1 MFRIVIRL
9 FPLLFEHVALAE
21 QKPVGRYPELLY
33 HRHDPIDFKEAF
45 EQVFPL
51 DRGGATNKGITI
63 GTFRN
68 FYGKDATV
76 EQLKNITDE
85 QWLHIFKSGYWDKW
99 KADDI
104 ENQSIA
110 DIVVDWAWASGTAT
124 SIKQVQKIL
133 GVAVDGIVGNDTLTA
148 INTADQSSL
157 FDKIRSRRIE
167 FVENIV
173 KRDPSQ
179 TRFLKG
185 WKNRINSLTFSER

>member
-1 MFRIVIRL
+1 MAKA
-9 FPLLFEHVALAE
+9 EAL
-21 QKPVGRYPELLY
+21 KPFILRWEGGFV
-33 HRHDPIDFKEAF
+33 DD
-45 EQVFPL
+45 PL

-133 GVAVDGIVGNDTLTA
+133 GVAVDGIVGNDTLTS
-148 INTADQSSL
+148 INSADQRSL
-157 FDKIRSRRIE
+157 FVKIHSRRIE

-173 KRDPSQ
+173 KRDHSQ
-179 TRFLKG
+179 ARFLKG
-185 WKNRINSLTFSER
+185 WKNRINSLTFSEQ

>member
-1 MFRIVIRL
+1 M
-9 FPLLFEHVALAE
+9 AKA
-21 QKPVGRYPELLY
+21 ELLKPFIL
-33 HRHDPIDFKEAF
+33 RWEGGFVDD
-45 EQVFPL
+45 PL

-104 ENQSIA
+104 KNQSIA
-110 DIVVDWAWASGTAT
+110 NIVVDWAWGSGAAT

-133 GVAVDGIVGNDTLTA
+133 GVAVDGIVGDDTLTA
-148 INTADQSSL
+148 INIAGQRSL
-157 FDKIRSRRIE
+157 FVKIHNRRIE
-167 FVENIV
+167 FVEDIV

-179 TRFLKG
+179 ARFLKG
-185 WKNRINSLTFSER
+185 WKNRINSLTFSE

>member
-1 MFRIVIRL
+1 M
-9 FPLLFEHVALAE
+9 AKA
-21 QKPVGRYPELLY
+21 ELLKPFIL
-33 HRHDPIDFKEAF
+33 RWEGDF
-45 EQVFPL
+45 VDDPL

-110 DIVVDWAWASGTAT
+110 NIVVDWAWGSGAAT

-133 GVAVDGIVGNDTLTA
+133 GVAVDGIVGDDTLTA
-148 INTADQSSL
+148 INIAGQRSL
-157 FDKIRSRRIE
+157 FVKIHNRRIE

-179 TRFLKG
+179 ARFLKG
-185 WKNRINSLTFSER
+185 WKNRINSLTFSE

>member
-1 MFRIVIRL
+1 M
-9 FPLLFEHVALAE
+9 AKA
-21 QKPVGRYPELLY
+21 ELLKPFIL
-33 HRHDPIDFKEAF
+33 RWEGGFVDD
-45 EQVFPL
+45 PL

-76 EQLKNITDE
+76 EQLKSITDE

-110 DIVVDWAWASGTAT
+110 NIVVDWAWGSGAAT

-133 GVAVDGIVGNDTLTA
+133 GVAVDGIVGDDTLTA
-148 INTADQSSL
+148 INIAGQHSL
-157 FDKIRSRRIE
+157 FVKIHNRRIE

-179 TRFLKG
+179 ARFLKG
-185 WKNRINSLTFSER
+185 WKNRINSLTFSE

>member
-1 MFRIVIRL
+1 M
-9 FPLLFEHVALAE
+9 AKA
-21 QKPVGRYPELLY
+21 ELLKPFIL
-33 HRHDPIDFKEAF
+33 RWEGGFVDDPM
-45 EQVFPL
+45 

-68 FYGKDATV
+68 FYGKEATV

-110 DIVVDWAWASGTAT
+110 NIVVDWAWGSGAAT

-133 GVAVDGIVGNDTLTA
+133 GVAVDGIVGDDTLTA
-148 INTADQSSL
+148 INIAGQRSL
-157 FDKIRSRRIE
+157 FVKIHNRRIE

-179 TRFLKG
+179 ARFLKG
-185 WKNRINSLTFSER
+185 WKNRINSLTFSE

>member
-1 MFRIVIRL
+1 M
-9 FPLLFEHVALAE
+9 AKA
-21 QKPVGRYPELLY
+21 ELLKPFILKWEGGFV
-33 HRHDPIDFKEAF
+33 DD
-45 EQVFPL
+45 PL

-76 EQLKNITDE
+76 EQLKHITDE

-110 DIVVDWAWASGTAT
+110 DIVVDWAWASGTVT

-148 INTADQSSL
+148 INIAGQRSL
-157 FDKIRSRRIE
+157 FVKIHSRRIE

-179 TRFLKG
+179 ARFLKG
-185 WKNRINSLTFSER
+185 WKNRINSLTFSEQ